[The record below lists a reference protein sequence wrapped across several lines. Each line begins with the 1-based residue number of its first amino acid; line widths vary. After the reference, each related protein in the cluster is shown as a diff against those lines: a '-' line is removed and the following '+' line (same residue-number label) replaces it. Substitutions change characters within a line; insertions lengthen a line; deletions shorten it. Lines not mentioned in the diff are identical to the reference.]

1 MKGMTTAQACRFH
14 EEKLDLNLTLMANN
28 AINPSRR
35 AVAHL
40 RGVWLS
46 ENLGS
51 VDSTAMF
58 TALRKYAQETDS
70 RIEMVTE
77 GEKIV
82 VVLVTEFMLRIHKEL
97 REASEVVLVDTRSHV
112 DQLNM
117 AVTPFMCNGP
127 AGPVPLGIVFT
138 SSQEEASYT
147 AGFRLLKR
155 ILGETA
161 FFGQGQPDVF
171 ITDNSDAERKALK
184 EVWPDS
190 CLYLCIFHVLQQ
202 VWRWLCDRRHGI
214 KKEDRPKLITVAKK
228 LVYSESQE
236 EFDNTW
242 EEFIGNFNGQQYQ
255 SYTRYLSKLIERQ
268 EEWSIIHRQGKLPH
282 RHLPNINA
290 ESTMCIIKDIIL
302 NRCKA
307 FNTSQL
313 VLYFNELFDQYMQ
326 QRLLDAA
333 LGRKPVKSAIAKTT
347 EVDVQ
352 ELGGLKFLV
361 QSESTPGQTYTVDM
375 QTGICDCI
383 SGQTSKPCKH
393 KVTCADR
400 CMLNLPQVFQSTPEN
415 RQWLAGVALG
425 KEKVPS
431 SAFFAELVP
440 PTQNT
445 ELVISNPSPVQT
457 ENAVVLP
464 QQDEKDK
471 NVVWIIEEHTGPINT
486 EEFTSNFLPLLEKF
500 KDANTQANLNHLTK
514 QLNLIKSSNQ
524 LNSFLSCAASA
535 VTGSSRGCG
544 QEKNPCQPTTIARQE
559 TGIPGGVAPLG
570 KGRKRQRS
578 EGEGSKRPQ
587 NLACN
592 VSQIQGG
599 AKTH

>member
-1 MKGMTTAQACRFH
+1 
-14 EEKLDLNLTLMANN
+14 
-28 AINPSRR
+28 
-35 AVAHL
+35 
-40 RGVWLS
+40 
-46 ENLGS
+46 
-51 VDSTAMF
+51 
-58 TALRKYAQETDS
+58 
-70 RIEMVTE
+70 
-77 GEKIV
+77 
-82 VVLVTEFMLRIHKEL
+82 
-97 REASEVVLVDTRSHV
+97 
-112 DQLNM
+112 
-117 AVTPFMCNGP
+117 
-127 AGPVPLGIVFT
+127 
-138 SSQEEASYT
+138 
-147 AGFRLLKR
+147 
-155 ILGETA
+155 
-161 FFGQGQPDVF
+161 
-171 ITDNSDAERKALK
+171 
-184 EVWPDS
+184 
-190 CLYLCIFHVLQQ
+190 
-202 VWRWLCDRRHGI
+202 
-214 KKEDRPKLITVAKK
+214 
-228 LVYSESQE
+228 
-236 EFDNTW
+236 
-242 EEFIGNFNGQQYQ
+242 
-255 SYTRYLSKLIERQ
+255 
-268 EEWSIIHRQGKLPH
+268 
-282 RHLPNINA
+282 
-290 ESTMCIIKDIIL
+290 MCIIKDIIL